1 MVLGIVCA
9 AMSYAQPR
17 LTRPEHYLGV
27 HGGVSFSSVI
37 FRPALSNM
45 SPFTNACVLGGNAG
59 ITFRYAGHKYC
70 AFQME
75 LNYLHRGWAEKNAA
89 GEHYE
94 RNLHYIEL
102 PLLMHLN
109 FGSETC
115 RWIMNLGPQ
124 IGYCVKDEGNHGTLV
139 NGSSAPE
146 YQSLDHAFDWGLL
159 FGTGISFP
167 TQKAGVYEIELRV
180 DYSFG
185 GVFGTGLIDHYTMAS
200 PLDLSVN
207 VSSSMSGSRTARRRR
222 RPSIPMR

>member
-1 MVLGIVCA
+1 MFVLGIVCA

-17 LTRPEHYLGV
+17 LRSPEFYLGA
-27 HGGVSFSSVI
+27 HGGISASTVI
-37 FRPALSNM
+37 FKPALSNM
-45 SPFTNACVLGGNAG
+45 SPITDACVLGGNAG

-75 LNYLHRGWAEKNAA
+75 LNYLHRGWAEKNSA

-102 PLLMHLN
+102 PILMHLN
-109 FGSETC
+109 FGSTTC

-139 NGSSAPE
+139 NGTGQPE
-146 YQSLDHAFDWGLL
+146 YQPLDHAFDWGLL
-159 FGTGISFP
+159 FGTGVSFP
-167 TQKAGVYEIELRV
+167 TRKAGVYEIEVRV

-185 GVFGTGLIDHYTMAS
+185 GVFGTGLTDHYTMAS

-207 VSSSMSGSRTARRRR
+207 FVWLM
-222 RPSIPMR
+222 PIKKQ